1 MEYKT
6 GDIVLVKSF
15 AGPDV
20 RVRLDERHA
29 NFGDGW
35 GAEGWDATIIYKK
48 DVDKL
53 RQNGV
58 PYKKSGKPNVWVFDF
73 EIIKLIR
80 SSSAKPRRRQES

>member
-15 AGPDV
+15 AGPNV
-20 RVRLDERHA
+20 RARLVQRWEKPKH
-29 NFGDGW
+29 GW
-35 GAEGWDATIIYKK
+35 GAAGWDATIIYKK

-58 PYKKSGKPNVWVFDF
+58 PYKSGQKPLVWVFDH
-73 EIIKLIR
+73 EVIKLVRRKSAR
-80 SSSAKPRRRQES
+80 SKRRQEG